1 MTRTRLYKSRTDK
14 MVFGVCGG
22 LADYFNVDPVLVRIA
37 FVVLTVAG
45 GSGILLYLILAI
57 LMPQQETSAVAPGDI
72 VRENLQSI
80 TAEAAEAGR
89 RGVETVSGALGRETA
104 RPPETAVPDERRNT
118 LAVILIG
125 VGVLLLL
132 ANLGLFSWFD
142 WDTFWPVLLILLGV
156 AVIVGRF
163 GRGS

>member
-1 MTRTRLYKSRTDK
+1 MTRTRLYKSRADK
-14 MVFGVCGG
+14 MLFGVCGG

-72 VRENLQSI
+72 VKENLQSI

-104 RPPETAVPDERRNT
+104 RPETAAPDERRNT

-142 WDTFWPVLLILLGV
+142 WDTFWPLLLILLGV

-163 GRGS
+163 GRGG

>member
-1 MTRTRLYKSRTDK
+1 MTRTRLYKSNTDK
-14 MVFGVCGG
+14 MIFGVCGG

-37 FVVLTVAG
+37 FVVLTIAG

-72 VRENLQSI
+72 VKENLQSI
-80 TAEAAEAGR
+80 PSEAAEAGR

-104 RPPETAVPDERRNT
+104 RPATDGPDERRNT
-118 LAVILIG
+118 LAIILIG

-132 ANLGLFSWFD
+132 ANLGLFRWFD
-142 WDTFWPVLLILLGV
+142 WATFWPLLLILLGV
-156 AVIVGRF
+156 AVIFGRF